1 MTRKAECSVE
11 DFFVD
16 TFSGALAARWVR
28 PPVYDTDAV
37 PIVLLHEGLG
47 SIAQWKDF
55 PQKLALATSR
65 PVLLYDRQGY
75 GKSPPL
81 TQPRGIGYLHDY
93 ARIELPN
100 VLDQCG
106 VKDPILF
113 GHSDGGSIAL
123 LYAASYPVTA
133 LITEAAH
140 VFVEDLSVQGI
151 RDARHAWK
159 TTDLADRL
167 AKYHGAKT
175 EQIFFAWADTW
186 LTGWFRDWNIEKDIE
201 AITCPALILQ
211 GEDDEYGTPVQV
223 QAITDRIG
231 PTARGDLIPN
241 CRHIPHFQAGE
252 VVLEA
257 TTAFLTANLSD

>member
-1 MTRKAECSVE
+1 MTVTDDPACRRE

-16 TFSGALAARWVR
+16 TLSGALAARWVR
-28 PPVYDTDAV
+28 PPVYDTGRA

-47 SIAQWKDF
+47 SIGQWKDF
-55 PQKLALATSR
+55 PEKLAQATGR
-65 PVLLYDRQGY
+65 AVLLYDRQGY
-75 GKSPPL
+75 GQSPPL
-81 TQPRGIGYLHDY
+81 TGARQLDYLHRY
-93 ARIELPN
+93 AHEELPA
-100 VLDQCG
+100 LLRGCG
-106 VKDPILF
+106 VEKPILF

-123 LYAASYPVTA
+123 LYAAEFPTAA

-140 VFVEDLSVQGI
+140 VFVEDLSVRGI
-151 RDARHAWK
+151 RDARHAWM
-159 TTDLADRL
+159 TTGLKDRL
-167 AKYHGAKT
+167 AKYHGDKT

-186 LTGWFRDWNIEKDIE
+186 LTDWFRDWNIEKGIE

-211 GEDDEYGTPVQV
+211 GEDDEYGTPAQV

-231 PTARGDLIPN
+231 PSAQGRLIPN

-257 TTAFLTANLSD
+257 TQSFLEENL